1 MSTRDFHVFVHTD
14 LGRWLR
20 TKMMVYTFPLAAHL
34 LIFAC
39 GYRLHLLTT
48 KKKILNIKRKTLRS
62 FAESLLDQF
71 IHEWSKSPDG
81 GESN

>member
-48 KKKILNIKRKTLRS
+48 KKKNPQHKEENLKK
-62 FAESLLDQF
+62 FC
-71 IHEWSKSPDG
+71 
-81 GESN
+81 